1 MIIIFP
7 FAVNIFWTHVTMYR
21 VLRLNKKNRKKHD
34 QTSLPHSSTGNRG
47 ERSHTWNAIG
57 SRIGGDQVML
67 NSGIQESLKGGL
79 YTEAEKMSYLWEKN
93 KEYFT

>member
-1 MIIIFP
+1 
-7 FAVNIFWTHVTMYR
+7 
-21 VLRLNKKNRKKHD
+21 
-34 QTSLPHSSTGNRG
+34 
-47 ERSHTWNAIG
+47 
-57 SRIGGDQVML
+57 ML